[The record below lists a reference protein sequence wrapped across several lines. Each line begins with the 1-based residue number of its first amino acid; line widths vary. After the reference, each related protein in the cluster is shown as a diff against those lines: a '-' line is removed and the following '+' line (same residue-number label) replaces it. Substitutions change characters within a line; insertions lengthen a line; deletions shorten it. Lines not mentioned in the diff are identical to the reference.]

1 MRNKRRA
8 APPAREALHRDPNRM
23 IACRVVCL
31 GTCLWLC
38 GCANLLP
45 RGDSEQPSGFDS
57 FEAAAQAFDKVVA
70 YRTTVEQLKGL
81 GFDLQS
87 SPNVR
92 LISYPRLTGLLAP
105 DRGVPFEAID
115 PGIRDCIVAR
125 LACQAYEFHLG
136 REATRREGSFMLDF
150 LNFHRETRVTGWRF
164 EGLLAVREGVV
175 LFRSHGG
182 DPRTDRVER
191 QVNPLGPL
199 QRLGEAAGGRLAR

>member
-1 MRNKRRA
+1 M
-8 APPAREALHRDPNRM
+8 M
-23 IACRVVCL
+23 ACRSL
-31 GTCLWLC
+31 FFGTCILLC

-45 RGDSEQPSGFDS
+45 RSGIEQPSGFDS

-70 YRTTVEQLKGL
+70 YDTTVEQLKAL

-87 SPNVR
+87 SPNVT
-92 LISYPRLTGLLAP
+92 LISYPQLTGRLAP

-136 REATRREGSFMLDF
+136 SETTRREGSFMLDF
-150 LNFHRETRVTGWRF
+150 LNFRRETRVTGWRF
-164 EGLLAVREGVV
+164 EGLLAVRDGVV

-182 DPRTDRVER
+182 EPRTDRTER

-199 QRLGEAAGGRLAR
+199 QRAGEGAGGLLVR

>member
-1 MRNKRRA
+1 
-8 APPAREALHRDPNRM
+8 M
-23 IACRVVCL
+23 IALRIAWFSSCL
-31 GTCLWLC
+31 LLG

-45 RGDSEQPSGFDS
+45 RGDSERPSGFDS
-57 FEAAAQAFDKVVA
+57 FEAAAHSFDAVVP
-70 YRTTVEQLKGL
+70 YRTTVKQLSAL

-87 SPNVR
+87 SSNVT
-92 LISYPRLTGLLAP
+92 LIQYPQLTGRLAP

-136 REATRREGSFMLDF
+136 RERSRREGGFLSDF
-150 LNFHRETRVTGWRF
+150 LNFRRTTHVTGWRF
-164 EGLLAVREGVV
+164 EGLLAVRDGVV

-182 DPRTDRVER
+182 EPRIDRTER

-199 QRLGEAAGGRLAR
+199 QGAGDAVGRLLVP

>member
-1 MRNKRRA
+1 MTPFR
-8 APPAREALHRDPNRM
+8 
-23 IACRVVCL
+23 IAWLFSCL
-31 GTCLWLC
+31 LLC

-45 RGDSEQPSGFDS
+45 RGDSEKPSGFDS
-57 FEAAAQAFDKVVA
+57 FEGAAQAFDAVVP
-70 YRTTVEQLKGL
+70 YRTTVDQLSAL

-87 SPNVR
+87 SSNVT
-92 LISYPRLTGLLAP
+92 LIQYPQLTGRLAP

-136 REATRREGSFMLDF
+136 RERSRREGGFLSDF
-150 LNFHRETRVTGWRF
+150 LNFRRTTHVTGWRF
-164 EGLLAVREGVV
+164 EGLLAVRDGVV

-182 DPRTDRVER
+182 EPRTDRTEL

-199 QRLGEAAGGRLAR
+199 QGAGEAVGRRLVP